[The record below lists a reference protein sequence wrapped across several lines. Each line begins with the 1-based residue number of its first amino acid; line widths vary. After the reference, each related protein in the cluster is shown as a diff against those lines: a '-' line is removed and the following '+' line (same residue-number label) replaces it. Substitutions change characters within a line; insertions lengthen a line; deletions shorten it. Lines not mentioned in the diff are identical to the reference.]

1 MCGHN
6 RQMAKSYTQNLTG
19 SETYNLRSSGSIVI
33 VRRFVNQI
41 FTRNVFGKPLKFS
54 LITKAFTWATN

>member
-1 MCGHN
+1 
-6 RQMAKSYTQNLTG
+6 MAKSYTQNLTG